1 MNLWI
6 FQNNERSSNLDFK
19 FKFVNLRKEKMQILL
34 QLTPDPINIIY
45 SNKYS
50 IYDQFAHG
58 VPNKKKKKKKQ
69 ISFPTNNSHSQSK
82 NRRLG

>member
-34 QLTPDPINIIY
+34 QLTPDPFPINIPSTINLHTAY
-45 SNKYS
+45 L
-50 IYDQFAHG
+50 I
-58 VPNKKKKKKKQ
+58 KKKKKQ
-69 ISFPTNNSHSQSK
+69 ISSPTNNSHSQSK
-82 NRRLG
+82 NRLG